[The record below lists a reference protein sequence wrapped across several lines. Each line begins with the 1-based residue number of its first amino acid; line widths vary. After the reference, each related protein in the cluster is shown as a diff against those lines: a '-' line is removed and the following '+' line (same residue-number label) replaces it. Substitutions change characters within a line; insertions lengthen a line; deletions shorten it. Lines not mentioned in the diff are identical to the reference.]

1 MILEKKFPDYYL
13 FAIVIILLTIGICM
27 VFSSS
32 FIMADKWYGDSYYF
46 LKKQIIY
53 AIIALIVFLF
63 STNIDYHHYKKISKP
78 LLILSIILLSVVFIP
93 GVGRSAGGAIRW
105 INLSLF
111 SFQPSEIAKFA
122 LILYMAESM
131 SRKDIKDLK
140 TFARG
145 ILPSLVVIGTI
156 FILILKEPDFSTAL
170 IVLGISFV
178 MLFIGGTRI
187 TQLFTVIVASI
198 PIGTLILLKE
208 EYRKV
213 RLLAF
218 LDPWKDPLDSGF
230 HVIQSLLALGS
241 GGITGIGLAESR
253 QKYFYLPDQHT
264 DFIFS
269 IIGEELGFIG
279 TLSIIILFTL
289 LLWRGYKIA
298 IHSTDHFGC
307 LLAAG
312 ITFVIAFQ
320 SMINIGVVTK
330 MLPTTGITLPF
341 ISFGGTSLI
350 VNMFCIGILLNISR
364 FRVRED
370 TEDGIGVE

>member
-1 MILEKKFPDYYL
+1 MILEKKSPDFYL
-13 FAIVIILLTIGICM
+13 FAIVVILLFIGTCM
-27 VFSSS
+27 IFSSS
-32 FIMADKWYGDSYYF
+32 YITANKWYGDSYYF

-53 AIIALIVFLF
+53 AIMALVVLLL
-63 STNIDYHHYKKISKP
+63 SMNIDYHHYKKISLP
-78 LLILSIILLSVVFIP
+78 LLILSIIFLSVVYVP
-93 GVGRSAGGAIRW
+93 GIGRSAGGAVRW
-105 INLSLF
+105 IKIGFF

-131 SRKDIKDLK
+131 TRKDVKDLK
-140 TFARG
+140 TFVKG
-145 ILPSLVVIGTI
+145 TLPSLIIIGII

-170 IVLGISFV
+170 IILGISFV

-187 TQLFTVIVASI
+187 IQLLTLAAAAI
-198 PIGTLILLKE
+198 PIGFLVLLKE

-241 GGITGIGLAESR
+241 GGITGVGLAESK

-279 TLSIIILFTL
+279 TLSIIILFTI
-289 LLWRGYKIA
+289 LLWRGYLIA
-298 IHSTDHFGC
+298 IRSTDNFGC

-312 ITFVIAFQ
+312 ITFAIVFQ

-350 VNMFCIGILLNISR
+350 VNMFCIGILLNISK
-364 FRVRED
+364 FRVKKDWENK
-370 TEDGIGVE
+370 IGVK

>member
-1 MILEKKFPDYYL
+1 MILEKKSPDFYL
-13 FAIVIILLTIGICM
+13 FAIVVILLFIGTCM
-27 VFSSS
+27 IFSSS
-32 FIMADKWYGDSYYF
+32 YITANKWYGDSYYF

-53 AIIALIVFLF
+53 AIMALVVLLL
-63 STNIDYHHYKKISKP
+63 SMNIDYHHYKKISLP
-78 LLILSIILLSVVFIP
+78 LLILSIIFLSVVYVP
-93 GVGRSAGGAIRW
+93 GIGRSAGGAVRW
-105 INLSLF
+105 IKIGFF

-131 SRKDIKDLK
+131 TRKDVKDLK
-140 TFARG
+140 TFVKG
-145 ILPSLVVIGTI
+145 TLPSLIIIGII

-170 IVLGISFV
+170 IILSISFV

-187 TQLFTVIVASI
+187 IQLLTLAAAAI
-198 PIGTLILLKE
+198 PIGFLVLLKE

-241 GGITGIGLAESR
+241 GGITGVGLAESK

-279 TLSIIILFTL
+279 TLSIIILFTI
-289 LLWRGYKIA
+289 LLWRGYLIA
-298 IHSTDHFGC
+298 IRSTDNFGC

-312 ITFVIAFQ
+312 ITFAIVFQ

-350 VNMFCIGILLNISR
+350 VNMFCIGILLNISK
-364 FRVRED
+364 FRAKKDWENK
-370 TEDGIGVE
+370 IGVK

>member
-13 FAIVIILLTIGICM
+13 FAIIIILLTIGICM

-53 AIIALIVFLF
+53 AIIALIVLLF
-63 STNIDYHHYKKISKP
+63 SINIDYHHYKKISIP
-78 LLILSIILLSVVFIP
+78 LLILSIILLSMVFIP
-93 GVGRSAGGAIRW
+93 GIGRSAGGAIRW
-105 INLSLF
+105 INLGLF

-131 SRKDIKDLK
+131 SRKDMKDLK
-140 TFARG
+140 TFAKG
-145 ILPSLVVIGTI
+145 ILPSLVVISTI

-187 TQLFTVIVASI
+187 TQLFTLIAAAI
-198 PIGTLILLKE
+198 PIGILILLKE
-208 EYRKV
+208 EYRKI

-241 GGITGIGLAESR
+241 GGITGVGLAESR

-269 IIGEELGFIG
+269 IIGEELGLIG

-289 LLWRGYKIA
+289 LLWRGYRIA
-298 IHSTDHFGC
+298 IRSTDHFGC

-364 FRVRED
+364 FRVREN
-370 TEDGIGVE
+370 TENGIGVE